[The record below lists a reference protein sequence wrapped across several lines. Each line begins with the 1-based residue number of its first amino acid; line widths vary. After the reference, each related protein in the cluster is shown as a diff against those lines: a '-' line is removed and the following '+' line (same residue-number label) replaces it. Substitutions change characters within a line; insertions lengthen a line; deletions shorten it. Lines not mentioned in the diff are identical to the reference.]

1 MAISSQNCGAKVS
14 ESSFIRRVLSI
25 SVLLT
30 ILLSSSLYAKSRE
43 AARIKASLLAYTVK
57 NITYYPHKV
66 AIGESKDILASW
78 YGEYFHGRQTALGN
92 IYDMNG
98 YTAAHKTYP
107 LGTVLRVT
115 NPANGKSLEV
125 RIDDRGPFWNNRELD
140 LSKGAATYLETKEQG
155 VALVHIEVISVPA
168 VGLSANPVTHKA
180 PKVKKLYALS
190 KDKIVINNY
199 AYIDPE
205 ETNVPVEFGRFKE
218 LFEAKKYE
226 AELKAHLAF
235 SYILKYDKFYK
246 IKSFLPAD
254 EKKARKI
261 LKKLKKLGLIHEYGL
276 FWSYK

>member
-1 MAISSQNCGAKVS
+1 MKS
-14 ESSFIRRVLSI
+14 LS
-25 SVLLT
+25 VFLLIT
-30 ILLSSSLYAKSRE
+30 LLLSSSLSAKSRE
-43 AARIKASLLAYTVK
+43 EARIKASLSPYTVK

-98 YTAAHKTYP
+98 YSAAHKTYP
-107 LGTVLRVT
+107 LGTVLKVT

-140 LSKGAATYLETKEQG
+140 LSKGAATYLGTKQQG
-155 VALVHIEVISVPA
+155 VAPVHIEVISVPA
-168 VGLSANPVTHKA
+168 IGLSAEPVEHKA
-180 PKVKKLYALS
+180 PKVRELSALS
-190 KDKIVINNY
+190 LDKIVVNNY
-199 AYIDPE
+199 AYISPE
-205 ETNVPVEFGRFKE
+205 ETNVPVEFGRFSK
-218 LFEAKKYE
+218 LSNAKKYE
-226 AELKAHLAF
+226 KQLKKHLAF

-246 IKSFLPAD
+246 IKSYLPAD
-254 EKKARKI
+254 KEKTIKK